1 MYETCKFCNDSDCG
15 VGGMGC
21 LCSRQEHNDNYKPK
35 MLPTP
40 QNQPDY
46 FRDYNQRVADNAPH
60 LLIQEI
66 SGDYNTGKRYLLC
79 TICKCSNYSQA
90 SKRWQYDYSDD
101 WQWFID
107 THTKC
112 AQLKLQKEADEAK
125 LATENAT
132 KERLREYLDAVILS
146 YEEAL
151 EKEPS
156 DYNLPAMSDLIRSI
170 KLTKRLIK

>member
-1 MYETCKFCNDSDCG
+1 MNETCKCCNDPDCG

-21 LCSRQEHNDNYKPK
+21 AGSRQEHNDNYKPK

-40 QNQPDY
+40 NKQPDY
-46 FRDYNQRVADNAPH
+46 FRDYKQRIADNAPH
-60 LLIQEI
+60 ILIQEI
-66 SGDYNTGKRYLLC
+66 DSDFRAGKRYLTC

-90 SKRWQYDYSDD
+90 SQAWQYEHSNE

-125 LATENAT
+125 LAAETAT
-132 KERLREYLDAVILS
+132 KDHLKAYLDGLILS

-151 EKEPS
+151 EKELS
-156 DYNLPAMSDLIRSI
+156 DYNLPAISDFIRSI